1 MNSAPAGPASTHA
14 REEVA
19 ARTHRARRRMVLLAL
34 LLPVALVAGVAIG
47 AVTIGPG
54 DMWAIVSGDTSGV
67 VGKVFWNIRFPRVVL
82 AALVG
87 AALALAGSGVQG
99 LFRNP
104 LADPGL
110 IGVSAG
116 AAVGAVAC
124 FFLGWQGMLGGWL
137 LPAMAF
143 AGGLLAV
150 AALRA
155 FNTGFEAGG
164 TGKLILAGV
173 ALNAMLGSV
182 LGFFLF
188 SASDSALRSMT
199 FWTLGGC
206 GGATWAQNLVLAVFL
221 AVGGFMLFRRSR
233 ALDALQ
239 LGEAQALHLG
249 VPVARV
255 RGEIIVASALL
266 VGAATAF
273 AGVIGFV
280 GLVAPQMAR
289 LLLGGLHR
297 HILPGALLLG
307 ATLVVIADLGTRT
320 LVAPAELAVG
330 IITAAAGGPFFLWL
344 LRRPS
349 SWSAVR

>member
-1 MNSAPAGPASTHA
+1 MVWLAVLLPAAMLLAAATGAVVFNASDLWSALTAGP
-14 REEVA
+14 
-19 ARTHRARRRMVLLAL
+19 
-34 LLPVALVAGVAIG
+34 G
-47 AVTIGPG
+47 AVATDPTATNFA
-54 DMWAIVSGDTSGV
+54 AILWG
-67 VGKVFWNIRFPRVVL
+67 IRLPRVIL

-87 AALALAGSGVQG
+87 AALALAGAAVQG

-116 AAVGAVAC
+116 AAVGAVVC
-124 FFLGWQGMLGGWL
+124 FLFGWQGLWGGWL
-137 LPAMAF
+137 LPLMAF
-143 AGGLLAV
+143 VGSLLSV
-150 AALRA
+150 LLLRA

-164 TGKLILAGV
+164 TAKLILAGV
-173 ALNAMLGSV
+173 ALNALLGSV
-182 LGFFLF
+182 LGFVLY

-206 GGATWAQNLVLAVFL
+206 GGANWLQNGVLAVFFL
-221 AVGGFMLFRRSR
+221 AGAVVLGRHAR

-239 LGEAQALHLG
+239 LGEVQAADLG
-249 VPVARV
+249 VSIHRV

-273 AGVIGFV
+273 AGVIGFI
-280 GLVAPQMAR
+280 GLVAPHMVR

-297 HILPGALLLG
+297 WILPGSVLLG
-307 ATLVVIADLGTRT
+307 ATLLVLADLGART

-330 IITAAAGGPFFLWL
+330 ILTAAAGAPFFLWL

-349 SWSAVR
+349 SWSATR

>member
-1 MNSAPAGPASTHA
+1 MVWLAVLLPAAMLLAAATGAVVFDASDLWAALTAGPAA
-14 REEVA
+14 VA
-19 ARTHRARRRMVLLAL
+19 TDPTATNFA
-34 LLPVALVAGVAIG
+34 AILWG
-47 AVTIGPG
+47 
-54 DMWAIVSGDTSGV
+54 
-67 VGKVFWNIRFPRVVL
+67 IRLPRVIL

-87 AALALAGSGVQG
+87 AALALAGAAVQG

-116 AAVGAVAC
+116 AAVGAVVC
-124 FFLGWQGMLGGWL
+124 FLFGWQGLWGGWL
-137 LPAMAF
+137 LPLMAF
-143 AGGLLAV
+143 AGSLLSV
-150 AALRA
+150 LLLRA

-164 TGKLILAGV
+164 TAKLILAGV
-173 ALNAMLGSV
+173 ALNALLGSV
-182 LGFFLF
+182 LGFVLY

-206 GGATWAQNLVLAVFL
+206 GGANWLQNGVLAVFFL
-221 AVGGFMLFRRSR
+221 AGAVVLGRHAR

-239 LGEAQALHLG
+239 LGEVQAADLG
-249 VPVARV
+249 VSIHRV

-273 AGVIGFV
+273 AGVIGFI
-280 GLVAPQMAR
+280 GLVAPHMAR

-297 HILPGALLLG
+297 WVLPGAVLLG
-307 ATLVVIADLGTRT
+307 ATLLVVADLGART

-330 IITAAAGGPFFLWL
+330 ILTAAAGAPFFLWL
-344 LRRPS
+344 LRRPT
-349 SWSAVR
+349 SWSATR

>member
-1 MNSAPAGPASTHA
+1 MVWLAVLLPAAMLLAAATGAVVFNASDLWSALTAGP
-14 REEVA
+14 
-19 ARTHRARRRMVLLAL
+19 
-34 LLPVALVAGVAIG
+34 G
-47 AVTIGPG
+47 AVATDPTATNFA
-54 DMWAIVSGDTSGV
+54 AILWG
-67 VGKVFWNIRFPRVVL
+67 IRLPRVIL

-87 AALALAGSGVQG
+87 AALALAGAAVQG

-116 AAVGAVAC
+116 AAVGAVVC
-124 FFLGWQGMLGGWL
+124 FLFGWQGLWGGWL
-137 LPAMAF
+137 LPLMAF
-143 AGGLLAV
+143 AGSLLSV
-150 AALRA
+150 LLLRA

-164 TGKLILAGV
+164 TAKLILAGV
-173 ALNAMLGSV
+173 ALNALLGSV
-182 LGFFLF
+182 LGFALY

-206 GGATWAQNLVLAVFL
+206 GGASWLQNGVLVVFFLVAAVVL
-221 AVGGFMLFRRSR
+221 GRQAR

-239 LGEAQALHLG
+239 LGEAQAAHLG
-249 VPVARV
+249 VSIDRV

-273 AGVIGFV
+273 AGVIGFI
-280 GLVAPQMAR
+280 GLVAPHMAR

-297 HILPGALLLG
+297 WILPGAVLLG
-307 ATLVVIADLGTRT
+307 ATLLVLADLGART

-330 IITAAAGGPFFLWL
+330 ILTAAAGAPFFLWL

-349 SWSAVR
+349 SWSATR

>member
-1 MNSAPAGPASTHA
+1 MVWLAVLLPAAMLLAAATGAVVFNASDLWSALTAGP
-14 REEVA
+14 
-19 ARTHRARRRMVLLAL
+19 
-34 LLPVALVAGVAIG
+34 G
-47 AVTIGPG
+47 AVVTDPTATNFA
-54 DMWAIVSGDTSGV
+54 AILWG
-67 VGKVFWNIRFPRVVL
+67 IRLPRVIL

-87 AALALAGSGVQG
+87 AALALAGAAVQG

-116 AAVGAVAC
+116 AAVGAVVC
-124 FFLGWQGMLGGWL
+124 FLFGWQGLWGGWL
-137 LPAMAF
+137 LPLMAF
-143 AGGLLAV
+143 VGSLGAVLL
-150 AALRA
+150 LRA

-164 TGKLILAGV
+164 TAKLILAGV
-173 ALNAMLGSV
+173 ALNALLGSV
-182 LGFFLF
+182 LGFVLY

-206 GGATWAQNLVLAVFL
+206 GGANWLQNGVLAVFFVAG
-221 AVGGFMLFRRSR
+221 AVVLGRHAR

-239 LGEAQALHLG
+239 LGEVQAADLG
-249 VPVARV
+249 VSIHRV

-273 AGVIGFV
+273 AGVIGFI
-280 GLVAPQMAR
+280 GLVAPHMVR

-297 HILPGALLLG
+297 WILPGSVLLG
-307 ATLVVIADLGTRT
+307 ART

-330 IITAAAGGPFFLWL
+330 ILTAAAGAPFFLWL

-349 SWSAVR
+349 SWSATR

>member
-1 MNSAPAGPASTHA
+1 MVWLAVLLPAAMLLAAATGAVVFNASDLWSALTAGP
-14 REEVA
+14 
-19 ARTHRARRRMVLLAL
+19 
-34 LLPVALVAGVAIG
+34 G
-47 AVTIGPG
+47 AVATDPTATNFA
-54 DMWAIVSGDTSGV
+54 AILWG
-67 VGKVFWNIRFPRVVL
+67 IRLPRVIL

-87 AALALAGSGVQG
+87 AALALAGAAVQG

-116 AAVGAVAC
+116 AAVGAVVC
-124 FFLGWQGMLGGWL
+124 FLFGWQGLWGGWL
-137 LPAMAF
+137 LPLMAF
-143 AGGLLAV
+143 VGSLLSV
-150 AALRA
+150 LLLRA

-164 TGKLILAGV
+164 TAKLILAGV
-173 ALNAMLGSV
+173 ALNALLGSV
-182 LGFFLF
+182 LGFVLY

-206 GGATWAQNLVLAVFL
+206 GGANWLQNGVLAVFFVAG
-221 AVGGFMLFRRSR
+221 AVVLGRHAR

-239 LGEAQALHLG
+239 LGEVQAADLG
-249 VPVARV
+249 VSIHRV

-273 AGVIGFV
+273 AGVIGFI
-280 GLVAPQMAR
+280 GLVAPHMAR

-297 HILPGALLLG
+297 WILPGAVLLG
-307 ATLVVIADLGTRT
+307 ATLLVVADLGART

-330 IITAAAGGPFFLWL
+330 ILTAAAGAPFFLWL

-349 SWSAVR
+349 SWSATR

>member
-1 MNSAPAGPASTHA
+1 MVWLAVLLPAAMLLAAATGAVVFNASDLWSALTAGP
-14 REEVA
+14 
-19 ARTHRARRRMVLLAL
+19 
-34 LLPVALVAGVAIG
+34 G
-47 AVTIGPG
+47 AVATDPTATNFA
-54 DMWAIVSGDTSGV
+54 AILWG
-67 VGKVFWNIRFPRVVL
+67 IRLPRVIL

-87 AALALAGSGVQG
+87 AALALAGAAVQG

-116 AAVGAVAC
+116 AAVGAVVC
-124 FFLGWQGMLGGWL
+124 FLFGWQGLWGGWL
-137 LPAMAF
+137 LPLMAF
-143 AGGLLAV
+143 AGSLLSV
-150 AALRA
+150 LLLRA

-164 TGKLILAGV
+164 TAKLILAGV
-173 ALNAMLGSV
+173 ALNALLGSV
-182 LGFFLF
+182 LGFVLY

-206 GGATWAQNLVLAVFL
+206 GGANWLQNGVLAVFFVAG
-221 AVGGFMLFRRSR
+221 AVVLGRHAR

-239 LGEAQALHLG
+239 LGEVQAADLG
-249 VPVARV
+249 VSIYRV

-273 AGVIGFV
+273 AGVIGFI
-280 GLVAPQMAR
+280 GLVAPHMVR

-297 HILPGALLLG
+297 WILPGSVLLG
-307 ATLVVIADLGTRT
+307 ATLLVLADLGART

-330 IITAAAGGPFFLWL
+330 ILTAAAGAPFFLWL

-349 SWSAVR
+349 SWSATR

>member
-1 MNSAPAGPASTHA
+1 MVWLAVLLPAAMLLAAATGAVFFHPSDLWSALTAGP
-14 REEVA
+14 
-19 ARTHRARRRMVLLAL
+19 
-34 LLPVALVAGVAIG
+34 G
-47 AVTIGPG
+47 AVATDPTATNFA
-54 DMWAIVSGDTSGV
+54 AILWG
-67 VGKVFWNIRFPRVVL
+67 IRLPRVIL

-87 AALALAGSGVQG
+87 AALALAGAAVQG

-116 AAVGAVAC
+116 AAVGAVVC
-124 FFLGWQGMLGGWL
+124 FLFGWQGLWGGWL
-137 LPAMAF
+137 LPFMAF
-143 AGGLLAV
+143 VGSLFSVLL
-150 AALRA
+150 LRA

-164 TGKLILAGV
+164 TAKLILAGV
-173 ALNAMLGSV
+173 ALNALLGSV
-182 LGFFLF
+182 LGFVLY

-206 GGATWAQNLVLAVFL
+206 GGANWLQNGVLAVFFL
-221 AVGGFMLFRRSR
+221 AGAVVLGRHAR

-239 LGEAQALHLG
+239 LGEVQAADLG
-249 VPVARV
+249 VSIHRV

-273 AGVIGFV
+273 AGVIGFI
-280 GLVAPQMAR
+280 GLVAPHMAR

-297 HILPGALLLG
+297 WILLGAVLLG
-307 ATLVVIADLGTRT
+307 ATLLVLADLGART

-330 IITAAAGGPFFLWL
+330 ILTAAAGAPFFLWL
-344 LRRPS
+344 LRLPS
-349 SWSAVR
+349 SWSATR